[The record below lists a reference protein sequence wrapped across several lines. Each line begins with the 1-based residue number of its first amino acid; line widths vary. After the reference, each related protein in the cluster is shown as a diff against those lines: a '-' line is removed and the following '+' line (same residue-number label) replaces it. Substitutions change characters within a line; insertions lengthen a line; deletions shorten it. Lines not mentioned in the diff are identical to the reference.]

1 MPKFEIVT
9 NEDVLEIAEEG
20 TCTKETL
27 RKRSRAMDSLKE
39 FATSQDPPLVIDELI
54 EKAKGDDTAP
64 LEKVL
69 ELYFAAFRV
78 GSKNELPKK
87 NTVDVYRWVDSD
99 LWMGNASKLI
109 DFLALSID
117 IYLSKCV
124 HQTSDIQF
132 LHFAFDVQMDLQNGP
147 CQLVL
152 AGTAHISI
160 KSVFQE
166 PY

>member
-1 MPKFEIVT
+1 MPKFVIVT

-87 NTVDVYRWVDSD
+87 NTVDVYR
-99 LWMGNASKLI
+99 
-109 DFLALSID
+109 
-117 IYLSKCV
+117 
-124 HQTSDIQF
+124 
-132 LHFAFDVQMDLQNGP
+132 
-147 CQLVL
+147 
-152 AGTAHISI
+152 
-160 KSVFQE
+160 
-166 PY
+166 